1 MVDTSAAGD
10 KEEAGDVTESE
21 DAMMEETQNEGK
33 DDRSETQ
40 SSTNQETKTI
50 PNAKNKETKK
60 RKCSGEGGAPERGDL
75 PEVGVGNAPDHS
87 SSTCRWL
94 DERGF

>member
-10 KEEAGDVTESE
+10 KEEVGDVTESE
-21 DAMMEETQNEGK
+21 DAMMEETENEGK

-60 RKCSGEGGAPERGDL
+60 RKCSGGYGYCFNRNLQEDSDSKVNDGVRQTAPRGERG
-75 PEVGVGNAPDHS
+75 VV
-87 SSTCRWL
+87 
-94 DERGF
+94 